1 MDLTR
6 IWHET
11 DKGHRS
17 SWAEASGWGGA
28 FLVLLFLSLALR
40 FWNQILTWI
49 SWSESDVAKCLRR
62 VSLKYGLES
71 NSARRVASWL
81 GSKLVRVR
89 FSADATD
96 FWSEATL
103 DFRCFRGPEEFIRIN
118 IFLYRKLRTFILCSW
133 RVIVIYFLKP
143 FFWLVLPLAPKLRF
157 LFKAFTLRVGRHVP
171 LWGSWFRTATLWRK
185 KVRE

>member
-1 MDLTR
+1 MDLTP

-11 DKGHRS
+11 DKRHKS
-17 SWAEASGWGGA
+17 SWTEASGCGGA
-28 FLVLLFLSLALR
+28 FLVLFFLSLALR

-89 FSADATD
+89 FSADPTD

-103 DFRCFRGPEEFIRIN
+103 DFRCFRGPEEFIRKN
-118 IFLYRKLRTFILCSW
+118 IF
-133 RVIVIYFLKP
+133 FLKETQHFYFVVMTKYCHLL
-143 FFWLVLPLAPKLRF
+143 FFCLSCPWHQDSCLR
-157 LFKAFTLRVGRHVP
+157 LLR
-171 LWGSWFRTATLWRK
+171 
-185 KVRE
+185 